1 MDISAY
7 MEPTVWQALLD
18 ELGLSDVKLR
28 DARYDAHNRMH
39 EYGGFK
45 L

>member
-1 MDISAY
+1 MAD
-7 MEPTVWQALLD
+7 MALSLKPSI
-18 ELGLSDVKLR
+18 LGAIDVIDV

>member
-1 MDISAY
+1 MRGDIAA
-7 MEPTVWQALLD
+7 QLKALI
-18 ELGLSDVKLR
+18 LGAIDVIDV
-28 DARYDAHNRMH
+28 DACYDAHNRMH